1 MSKYVETESVIEA
14 AKVLGEEGREAGSFN
29 KDRVSVCNDGKN
41 REKDSGDCKTMSLY
55 VIPLNYML
63 KMRNVRL
70 CIFYHNKKYM
80 VQKCQHGSSHRGRAE
95 MNLTRNRKVADSIPG
110 LAQWVKDLVL
120 S

>member
-1 MSKYVETESVIEA
+1 MMSPTQGTKNEQIRRDRKCNRSCQSS
-14 AKVLGEEGREAGSFN
+14 GEEGREAGSFN

-70 CIFYHNKKYM
+70 CISEFY
-80 VQKCQHGSSHRGRAE
+80 
-95 MNLTRNRKVADSIPG
+95 
-110 LAQWVKDLVL
+110 W
-120 S
+120 